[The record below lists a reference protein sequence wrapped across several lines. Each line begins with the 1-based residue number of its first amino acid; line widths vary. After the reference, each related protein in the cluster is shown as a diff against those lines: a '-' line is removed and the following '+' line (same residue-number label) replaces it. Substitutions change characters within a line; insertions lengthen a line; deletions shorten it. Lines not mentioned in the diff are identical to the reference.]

1 MTWGGMG
8 RSGSR
13 PAGERGSDAR
23 QDGPRGRGSGGENAG
38 WTLFSYLIAG
48 MIVYGG
54 LGWLVAHWTG
64 HPMIFPIGM
73 LIGLAL
79 GVAGVIYRYGR
90 S

>member
-1 MTWGGMG
+1 MSWGGMG

-13 PAGERGSDAR
+13 PPGERGDVR
-23 QDGPRGRGSGGENAG
+23 QDGRQGRGSGDEHAG

-48 MIVYGG
+48 MIIYGG
-54 LGWLVAHWTG
+54 LGWLVARWTG
-64 HPMIFPIGM
+64 HPMIFPTGM

>member
-8 RSGSR
+8 RSGST
-13 PAGERGSDAR
+13 PTGERGGDTR
-23 QDGPRGRGSGGENAG
+23 QDGQGPGSGGENAG

-54 LGWLVAHWTG
+54 LGWLVARWTG

-73 LIGLAL
+73 LIGLGL

>member
-1 MTWGGMG
+1 
-8 RSGSR
+8 
-13 PAGERGSDAR
+13 
-23 QDGPRGRGSGGENAG
+23 
-38 WTLFSYLIAG
+38 

-54 LGWLVAHWTG
+54 LGWLVARWTG

>member
-13 PAGERGSDAR
+13 PAGGP
-23 QDGPRGRGSGGENAG
+23 DGDRRRDGRPGRGPTDENAG

-48 MIVYGG
+48 MIIYGG
-54 LGWLVAHWTG
+54 LGWLVARWTG
-64 HPMIFPIGM
+64 HPMIFPAGL

-79 GVAGVIYRYGR
+79 GAGGVIYRYGR

>member
-8 RSGSR
+8 RGGSR
-13 PAGERGSDAR
+13 PAGGPDGDRRRDGR
-23 QDGPRGRGSGGENAG
+23 QGRAPTDENAG

-48 MIVYGG
+48 MIIYGG
-54 LGWLVAHWTG
+54 LGWLVARWTG
-64 HPMIFPIGM
+64 HPMIFPVGM

>member
-13 PAGERGSDAR
+13 SAAGNGDPG
-23 QDGPRGRGSGGENAG
+23 QDGRPGRGSGGENAG

-48 MIVYGG
+48 MIVYGA
-54 LGWLVAHWTG
+54 LGWLVARWTG
-64 HPMIFPIGM
+64 HPMIFPIGL